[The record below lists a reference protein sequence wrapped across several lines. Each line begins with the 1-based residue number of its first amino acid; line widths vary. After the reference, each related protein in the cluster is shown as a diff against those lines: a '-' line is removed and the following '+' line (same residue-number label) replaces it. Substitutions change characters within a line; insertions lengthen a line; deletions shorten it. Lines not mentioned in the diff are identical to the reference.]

1 MNDLSLGSL
10 QVGTLPYVEHWTV
23 NMSYLELSTS
33 LLNNKQLL
41 SYVLIILLLLVRVFF
56 VYLIKRNSS
65 ILTEKQR
72 QWVTRIKS
80 VTWLIIFFGLFG
92 IWWSEL
98 SNFAFSITAVALA
111 LVIATKELIL
121 CFSGALM
128 RTSSG
133 MFSVNDWI
141 EVGKYK
147 GEVIDYNIF
156 STTLQEL
163 DRIPNNYAFTGK
175 TIVIPNSLFLS
186 APVKNL
192 NFSKRYVFHSF
203 DIIVEPTTNVAGLR
217 DWIIT
222 EINTFSNEFYEV
234 AKRYNSYI
242 EKYTGVDFP
251 GPEPRVVLST
261 NEYANHIITII
272 VFCPTEKAT
281 ELEQKIT
288 FGVLG
293 FCNKSIDN
301 ANKASQHI

>member
-1 MNDLSLGSL
+1 MTSFE
-10 QVGTLPYVEHWTV
+10 LPI
-23 NMSYLELSTS
+23 NF
-33 LLNNKQLL
+33 LNNKQLQ
-41 SYVLIILLLLVRVFF
+41 SYVLIILLLLVRVLF

-72 QWVTRIKS
+72 QWVTRIKNL
-80 VTWLIIFFGLFG
+80 TWLIIFIGLFG

-121 CFSGALM
+121 CFSGAFM
-128 RTSSG
+128 RASSG
-133 MFSVNDWI
+133 MFSINDWI

-147 GEVIDYNIF
+147 GEVVDYNLF

-203 DIIVEPTTNVAGLR
+203 EIIIEPTANVTGLR
-217 DWIIT
+217 DWVIT
-222 EINTFSNEFYEV
+222 EINKFSNEFYEV
-234 AKRYNSYI
+234 AKRYNSFI
-242 EKYTGVDFP
+242 EKHTGVDFP
-251 GPEPRVVLST
+251 GPEPRVILST
-261 NEYANHIITII
+261 NEFAKHIITII

-281 ELEQKIT
+281 ALEQQIT
-288 FGVLG
+288 FGIFE
-293 FCNKSIDN
+293 FCNKSIEN
-301 ANKASQHI
+301 STT

>member
-1 MNDLSLGSL
+1 M
-10 QVGTLPYVEHWTV
+10 T
-23 NMSYLELSTS
+23 YLELSTS
-33 LLNNKQLL
+33 FLNSKQLQ
-41 SYVLIILLLLVRVFF
+41 SYVLIILLLLVRVLF

-72 QWVTRIKS
+72 QWATRVKNL
-80 VTWLIIFFGLFG
+80 TWSIIFIGLFS
-92 IWWSEL
+92 IWWSQL

-163 DRIPNNYAFTGK
+163 DRIPNNYTFTGK

-186 APVKNL
+186 LPVKNL

-203 DIIVEPTTNVAGLR
+203 DIIIEPTANVAGLR

-222 EINTFSNEFYEV
+222 EINVFSNEFFEV
-234 AKRYNSYI
+234 AKRYNSFI
-242 EKYTGVDFP
+242 EKHTGVDFP
-251 GPEPRVVLST
+251 GPEPRVILST
-261 NEYANHIITII
+261 NEFAKQIITII

-281 ELEQKIT
+281 ELEQQIT
-288 FGVLG
+288 FGILG
-293 FCNKSIDN
+293 ICNKSIEN